1 MTAPI
6 QKLACPH
13 LLFFISINRFA
24 VRHAL
29 RLLSKDNSTNLESM
43 LSPHVNSLKR
53 LCFPKLL
60 RILPLAQQVAVV
72 DACAFLLDRVP
83 KLITIDDQN
92 LLAFVSELL
101 KMINIAD
108 GEFADPAFGEV
119 VLIDKDGLAV
129 DGGGGGGESALSRA
143 TVRASS
149 LLLRRAIILED
160 ATSFGGRV
168 RVPAEL
174 SMGEQLRVSTILL
187 FRGLIR
193 GFPDDFCDADPQTKV
208 GNIRPHVISAF
219 FRSLISY
226 PAEAVS
232 VSASALHDALS
243 LFLSKKQSG
252 DEDDSAVEGKT
263 EEEDGTS
270 SLDKGYR
277 VSKELIQSCMRPV
290 LINFREF
297 SKLSVPLL
305 RGMSHL
311 LELLTSWFNKSIGEK
326 LLEHLHRFAE
336 PGKTQL
342 SSINKLIFA
351 FSLPHPL
358 IMLCFTTLLF
368 RQDHRIASMETRR
381 RSSRRSRC
389 DESLLFAPA
398 GVALRRIFGE
408 DDT

>member
-29 RLLSKDNSTNLESM
+29 RLLSKDNSTTLESM

-53 LCFPKLL
+53 LCLPKLL

-187 FRGLIR
+187 FRGH
-193 GFPDDFCDADPQTKV
+193 A
-208 GNIRPHVISAF
+208 
-219 FRSLISY
+219 
-226 PAEAVS
+226 
-232 VSASALHDALS
+232 
-243 LFLSKKQSG
+243 
-252 DEDDSAVEGKT
+252 
-263 EEEDGTS
+263 
-270 SLDKGYR
+270 R
-277 VSKELIQSCMRPV
+277 VS
-290 LINFREF
+290 
-297 SKLSVPLL
+297 
-305 RGMSHL
+305 
-311 LELLTSWFNKSIGEK
+311 
-326 LLEHLHRFAE
+326 
-336 PGKTQL
+336 
-342 SSINKLIFA
+342 
-351 FSLPHPL
+351 
-358 IMLCFTTLLF
+358 
-368 RQDHRIASMETRR
+368 
-381 RSSRRSRC
+381 
-389 DESLLFAPA
+389 
-398 GVALRRIFGE
+398 
-408 DDT
+408 